1 MENFAE
7 LPQIK
12 IAASNGDAKS
22 STFNSKNYLNVRLAN
37 GEKKK
42 TLTIRLL
49 PMDLS
54 TGNLFLKVH
63 VHNVNVPK
71 EVASSGFKSYICLH
85 RNKGLIDEEKYGDKC
100 PFCELNSS
108 AFNESKNATDPVE
121 KKKWTSISLDN
132 KAKEAVI
139 VRCIERGA
147 ESDGVKFWKFNLRN
161 DETDPYHAIINL
173 YNNRM
178 ESGEDIFDYEKGRDL
193 TVTFTAE
200 GTSAPQIID
209 GKQCPLSTDYN
220 QMKAWVFDNKSWK
233 DVFGVKPYEYL
244 RLVSEMRVPW
254 YDRNKGMWVDKE
266 EYNRTY
272 GVSRNNEEA
281 ETTEVHAEAVTPQEI
296 IAPTPAPAPV
306 SATPVNEPASVDSKL
321 DFDDD
326 LPF

>member
-12 IAASNGDAKS
+12 IAEANGNAKS
-22 STFNSKNYLNVRLAN
+22 STFNSKNYLNVRLAS

-49 PMDLS
+49 PMDLT
-54 TGNLFLKVH
+54 TGNPFLKVH

-85 RNKGLIDEEKYGDKC
+85 RNKGLINEEKYGDKC

-108 AFNESKNATDPVE
+108 AYNESKNATDPVE
-121 KKKWTSISLDN
+121 KKKWTTISLEN
-132 KAKEAVI
+132 RAREAVI

-147 ESDGVKFWKFNLRN
+147 EADGVKFWKFNLRS
-161 DETDPYHAIINL
+161 DETDPYHAIMNL
-173 YNNRM
+173 YNNRL
-178 ESGEDIFDYEKGRDL
+178 ESGENIFDYEKGRDL
-193 TVTFTAE
+193 TVTFTGE

-209 GKQCPLSTDYN
+209 GRQCPLSTDYN

-254 YDRNKGMWVDKE
+254 YDRNNGVWVDKD

-272 GVSRNNEEA
+272 GINSDD
-281 ETTEVHAEAVTPQEI
+281 EVEGATDAQGEVVTPQEI
-296 IAPTPAPAPV
+296 MGQKTEQTPV
-306 SATPVNEPASVDSKL
+306 VTPVNEPAPMESKL
-321 DFDDD
+321 EFDDD